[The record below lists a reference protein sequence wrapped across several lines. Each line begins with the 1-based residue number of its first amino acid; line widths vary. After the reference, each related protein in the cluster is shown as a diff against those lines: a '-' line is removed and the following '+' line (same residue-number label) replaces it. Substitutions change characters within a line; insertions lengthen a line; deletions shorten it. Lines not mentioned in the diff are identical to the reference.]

1 MNSLVKYDLGYV
13 YRLKKGY
20 KVFLGYETELNNEE
34 KITLNFSP
42 RRNKD
47 FFIKPNSD
55 VKVIIYSRSDEI
67 YIVDSVEKD
76 AKGIGRVADVL
87 KKHSIPFEPTS
98 SEGWQSFKHSSWIQS
113 YIYVYDKGYFT
124 WQHLWLD
131 IAVWNIDMVSK
142 DGIEII
148 GGDIIKETHYEK
160 VGGEIPKEHYKFLEK
175 MLTEGCTLDEYE
187 DFKNKFVNVPAVEIK
202 YKEVK

>member
-1 MNSLVKYDLGYV
+1 MVSLVKYDLNDV

-20 KVFLGYETELNNEE
+20 KVFLGYDVDLNDNE
-34 KITLNFSP
+34 KVTLNFSP

-47 FFIKPNSD
+47 FYIKPNSE
-55 VKVIIYSRSDEI
+55 VKIIVYSYSDGI
-67 YIVDSVEKD
+67 YIVDSVVMDEKC
-76 AKGIGRVADVL
+76 IGRVSDIL
-87 KKHSIPFEPTS
+87 KKHDIPFEPVS
-98 SEGWQSFKHSSWIQS
+98 SEGWQKFKHSSWIQS

-124 WQHLWLD
+124 WKHLWLD

-142 DGIEII
+142 DGIAIK
-148 GGDIIKETHYEK
+148 GGDTIKETHYEK
-160 VGGEIPKEHYKFLEK
+160 VGGEIPKEHYEFLEK

-187 DFKNKFVNVPAVEIK
+187 EFKNKFVNIPAVEIK